1 MDKKEY
7 MKGGDNIEKY
17 NKGSILLATAI
28 SLSFCLTLT
37 ILFSPDVKPAYSA
50 DEQVLKP
57 RVPADKLAEVKGL
70 VNKVPANEKTLE
82 EAKEIFFGKG
92 ACFTCHGE
100 KGRGDG
106 AAGASFNPKP
116 RNFTDTDWQKART
129 DGEIFWAITNG
140 TQYGMIPFEA
150 MLSAEERW
158 MMVNF
163 VREFGKSTG
172 ETNGK

>member
-1 MDKKEY
+1 
-7 MKGGDNIEKY
+7 MKNY
-17 NKGSILLATAI
+17 NKGSLVLVFAI
-28 SLSFCLTLT
+28 GISFCLSLT
-37 ILFSPDVKPAYSA
+37 ILSSPGVKPAYSA

-57 RVPADKLAEVKGL
+57 RVPADKLAEIKGL
-70 VNKVPANEKTLE
+70 VNKVPVNKKPLE

-106 AAGASFNPKP
+106 PAGSSFNPKP

-140 TQYGMIPFEA
+140 TQYGMIPFEN
-150 MLSAEERW
+150 MLSVEERW

-172 ETNGK
+172 EIMEGKK

>member
-1 MDKKEY
+1 MKIW
-7 MKGGDNIEKY
+7 KGGL
-17 NKGSILLATAI
+17 LLATTMVI
-28 SLSFCLTLT
+28 PLCLTLT
-37 ILFSPDVKPAYSA
+37 ILFSRYVGSAYSA
-50 DEQVLKP
+50 DEQILKP
-57 RVPADKLAEVKGL
+57 RVPADKLPEVKEL

-92 ACFTCHGE
+92 VCFTCHGE

-106 AAGASFNPKP
+106 AAGASFNPRP
-116 RNFTDTDWQKART
+116 RNFTDVDWQKART

-140 TQYGMIPFEA
+140 TQYGMIPFND

-163 VREFGKSTG
+163 VRELGKSTG